1 MNCGDCKYSHDTGL
15 SLLCWGEKE
24 APPVDPDHW
33 CKAWK
38 PKVTSTTKWIPTKKS
53 LPEPFV
59 SVQVFIPSQAPFPI
73 VREGYVIA
81 DDNGIPCGWFIPAL
95 REKLDLYDVVDAWTP
110 FVAPEAVRL

>member
-33 CKAWK
+33 CKYWK
-38 PKVTSTTKWIPTKKS
+38 PKSGYVAWTSPRKS

-59 SVQVFIPSQAPFPI
+59 SVQVYIPSQAPFPT
-73 VREGYVIA
+73 VHEGYVLA
-81 DDNGIPCGWFIPAL
+81 DDNGIPYGWFIPAL
-95 REKLDLYDVVDAWTP
+95 RDRCDLYDAVEAWMP